1 MEEQKTTQNT
11 TQNATGSPLA
21 TKKNILI
28 GACVLGIALLASGIF
43 YMTSGRQNAVTGAA
57 SSGEATISFDPQG
70 NIYWNGE
77 KISKEEL
84 DARVAASQN

>member
-1 MEEQKTTQNT
+1 MEEQKTVSSSSQ
-11 TQNATGSPLA
+11 LA

-28 GACVLGIALLASGIF
+28 GAAVLGIALVAAGIF
-43 YMTSGRQNAVTGAA
+43 YMTSGPQGGATGASGA
-57 SSGEATISFDPQG
+57 GEATISFDPQG

-84 DARVAASQN
+84 DARVAASQK